1 MFFQAIQDVILQ
13 VLRCVGEDVTLNPT
27 TTNLH
32 IRGLSLMGLLG
43 IGKNSNTCQ
52 HYKNNF
58 HHKNLAFEKEGNGR
72 QNGTYYGISL
82 ESYTYD

>member
-1 MFFQAIQDVILQ
+1 
-13 VLRCVGEDVTLNPT
+13 
-27 TTNLH
+27 
-32 IRGLSLMGLLG
+32 MGLLG

-82 ESYTYD
+82 ESYTYDQDIGVDDDFNHRSLIEVQELKNGFG